1 LATIFG
7 RDLNVVAPQS
17 SIPASTVFNR
27 VHAALTSSSG
37 KPDNLFLKPSTA
49 VEQTVQDR
57 QPMACVSSF
66 DRLQFPIQ
74 QPATRVSA
82 FQRLQAPVAPSSLA
96 GPQHSR
102 PTAVPQLEERIR
114 QPAPPGHQHAQPISG
129 PIFPRCLSFGHPRRN
144 CWKKIKCHF
153 CNKEGHVKVDCHF
166 YPDSGLKTRWVR
178 KEVPVNNF
186 GQSELPS
193 QEAPADRPICE
204 PRASMADPLLDLSLG
219 LAFFP
224 NKDNT
229 NLAASAFP
237 SSSKPNQAVASSPPS
252 KSPPPNPDRH
262 FSTSPVPP
270 PSAADRDAPMANF
283 AVDPASFIPGDY
295 QVLHVDGRPQQCR
308 SHIAGVIR
316 PRHEDLAIA
325 SIQPDFP
332 GDHPFA
338 TTRHFLRQFMEEET
352 HCTLQIAQRCP
363 LGSAYVRVSSVAD
376 RDWLVERSPH
386 LFQGRQ
392 ISFVEHNKGINH
404 RAFSYNRECW
414 LMLLAYPADLW
425 SDEHIR
431 GAVRDFGVLVDWDKE
446 LSSYAALIVK
456 VRVGELHHIPH
467 SCVISHGT
475 GMFAESWAVPVFILS
490 QKLLGAAPADEDM
503 PPADGSTPHPL
514 PIVPPPQPPQQ
525 QHHQGNAWGQWQPA
539 PQHQQQQQQ
548 FQQQQQHGFHDQHN
562 HIGQPLDVIF
572 GNNGHVVDLN
582 QPPLHPMPDLN
593 VLPNQ
598 LNEEEFLE
606 LNDLLNPV

>member
-1 LATIFG
+1 
-7 RDLNVVAPQS
+7 
-17 SIPASTVFNR
+17 
-27 VHAALTSSSG
+27 
-37 KPDNLFLKPSTA
+37 
-49 VEQTVQDR
+49 
-57 QPMACVSSF
+57 
-66 DRLQFPIQ
+66 
-74 QPATRVSA
+74 
-82 FQRLQAPVAPSSLA
+82 
-96 GPQHSR
+96 
-102 PTAVPQLEERIR
+102 
-114 QPAPPGHQHAQPISG
+114 
-129 PIFPRCLSFGHPRRN
+129 
-144 CWKKIKCHF
+144 
-153 CNKEGHVKVDCHF
+153 
-166 YPDSGLKTRWVR
+166 
-178 KEVPVNNF
+178 
-186 GQSELPS
+186 
-193 QEAPADRPICE
+193 
-204 PRASMADPLLDLSLG
+204 
-219 LAFFP
+219 
-224 NKDNT
+224 
-229 NLAASAFP
+229 
-237 SSSKPNQAVASSPPS
+237 
-252 KSPPPNPDRH
+252 
-262 FSTSPVPP
+262 
-270 PSAADRDAPMANF
+270 
-283 AVDPASFIPGDY
+283 
-295 QVLHVDGRPQQCR
+295 
-308 SHIAGVIR
+308 
-316 PRHEDLAIA
+316 
-325 SIQPDFP
+325 
-332 GDHPFA
+332 
-338 TTRHFLRQFMEEET
+338 MEEET

-514 PIVPPPQPPQQ
+514 PVVPPPQPPQQ